1 MTDLLRVLAIA
12 VPGIPALAALLC
24 LVPGAAAG
32 IDRILVSIGVVGG
45 LSGAACG
52 AWILARGGDAL
63 GGGWYVIDAPAGL
76 FTLVIAGVA
85 GGSAALSPAY
95 LARATR
101 SGTGAAAARRYYAT
115 ALLAFWAVLA
125 TVPFAGNLGLGWL
138 LLEATT
144 AASALLVAF
153 SGGRSALE
161 AGWKY
166 LILTSCG
173 LAVALLGIVLLVVSG
188 VTSGAGIGSLDFA
201 SLRDAVPGQGGD
213 LAAAA
218 AVLIIVGMAAKA
230 GWAPVH
236 NWLPDAHSEAPPP
249 VSPILSAALLP
260 TVALQ
265 VWRTVEALSPAV
277 GEDLFR
283 HLLGGIGLASLAV
296 AVPFLWRPM
305 AWKRFLAYSSLEH
318 MGVIA
323 IGIAMQNRYAAAGV
337 FIHVAGH
344 AAAKALGFWAATPLL
359 RYQPS
364 AGRRP
369 PRGLLRLD
377 GTLATSV
384 IVSAGALSGLPPSPR
399 FASELL
405 VIAGAVDAGAVAFAA
420 VTAVLLALGF
430 IGIIHVLIES
440 VPGRISGRRPT
451 GRRAMRPLQAA
462 CALSL
467 VALGLVGALAFTLPD
482 AALTATL
489 LGGG

>member
-1 MTDLLRVLAIA
+1 MTDLLRILAIL
-12 VPGIPALAALLC
+12 VPGIPALAALCC
-24 LVPGAAAG
+24 LVPGASARSDRVLVGTGVAG
-32 IDRILVSIGVVGG
+32 GVAG
-45 LSGAACG
+45 LACG
-52 AWILARGGDAL
+52 TWALARGGDAL
-63 GGGWYVIDAPAGL
+63 EGGWYVIDAPAGL

-85 GGSAALSPAY
+85 GISCILSPQY

-101 SGTGAAAARRYYAT
+101 SGVGAEAARRYYAT
-115 ALLAFWAVLA
+115 AMLGFWAVLA
-125 TVPFAGNLGLGWL
+125 AVPFCGNMGLGWL

-166 LILTSCG
+166 LILTSSG

-188 VTSGAGIGSLDFA
+188 TTTGTGIGSLDFA
-201 SLRDAVPGQGGD
+201 SLREAGPGGGD
-213 LAAAA
+213 LAATA
-218 AVLIIVGMAAKA
+218 AVLIIVGMASKA

-249 VSPILSAALLP
+249 VSAVLSAALLP

-265 VWRTVEALSPAV
+265 VWRTVEALSPSV
-277 GEDLFR
+277 GEGLFR

-296 AVPFLWRPM
+296 AIPFLWRPM

-323 IGIAMQNRYAAAGV
+323 IGIAMQNDLAAAGV
-337 FIHVAGH
+337 CIHVAGH

-359 RYQPS
+359 RYQPD

-377 GTLATSV
+377 STLAASV
-384 IVSAGALSGLPPSPR
+384 IVSAGALSGLPPSPL

-405 VIAGAVDAGAVAFAA
+405 VIAGAVQADAVAFAA

-430 IGIIHVLIES
+430 IGIIHVLIEA
-440 VPGRISGRRPT
+440 VPGRAIGRRP
-451 GRRAMRPLQAA
+451 GGPGAMRPLQGACVAVLAA
-462 CALSL
+462 MGVLA
-467 VALGLVGALAFTLPD
+467 ALAFTVPGSPV
-482 AALTATL
+482 ALAL